1 MQVVM
6 PVIGS
11 TKSQVPPLHK
21 LRRPGLKHTEPD
33 SSNARH
39 RSTLIG
45 PTQVGTELGTAVGQ
59 MSWWLNECSTRLI
72 DRVGGMRDKS
82 GVIKP

>member
-45 PTQVGTELGTAVGQ
+45 PTQVGTELGTAVGNG
-59 MSWWLNECSTRLI
+59 LGPGEGI
-72 DRVGGMRDKS
+72 GVVGAGEGRCDGA
-82 GVIKP
+82 GVG

>member
-1 MQVVM
+1 MHVVM

-11 TKSQVPPLHK
+11 TSTSQVPPLHK
-21 LRRPGLKHTEPD
+21 LGVVKHTEPD

>member
-1 MQVVM
+1 MHVVM

-11 TKSQVPPLHK
+11 TSTSQVPPLHK
-21 LRRPGLKHTEPD
+21 LGVLKHTEPD

-45 PTQVGTELGTAVGQ
+45 PTQVGTELGTAVGNDDGIGDG
-59 MSWWLNECSTRLI
+59 SFA
-72 DRVGGMRDKS
+72 VGSNVGDVV
-82 GVIKP
+82 G

>member
-11 TKSQVPPLHK
+11 TESQVPPLHK

-45 PTQVGTELGTAVGQ
+45 PTQVGTELGTAVG
-59 MSWWLNECSTRLI
+59 NG
-72 DRVGGMRDKS
+72 DGFAVGSNVGDAD
-82 GVIKP
+82 G

>member
-11 TKSQVPPLHK
+11 AKSQVPPVHK

-45 PTQVGTELGTAVGQ
+45 PTQVGTELGTVVGNGNGFGDG
-59 MSWWLNECSTRLI
+59 SF
-72 DRVGGMRDKS
+72 VGAADGI
-82 GVIKP
+82 GVVG

>member
-11 TKSQVPPLHK
+11 TESQVPPLHK

-45 PTQVGTELGTAVGQ
+45 PTQVGTVLGTAVG
-59 MSWWLNECSTRLI
+59 NG
-72 DRVGGMRDKS
+72 VGFAVGSNVGDAV
-82 GVIKP
+82 G